1 MDYPQLKKVKT
12 STMISRRN
20 RKIILIVSLVILTIT
35 ITVLSLLPAKS
46 SLNLGEKDK
55 LSHFLAYFVL
65 TIPVFLLKKISWR
78 SSWIV
83 LILIIYGLLLEFL
96 QGFVP
101 GRVSSLLDGFANT
114 SGVLLG
120 VCAAIIQQKIYEK
133 R

>member
-1 MDYPQLKKVKT
+1 
-12 STMISRRN
+12 MISRRN
-20 RKIILIVSLVILTIT
+20 RKIILIVSLVIFTIT

-65 TIPVFLLKKISWR
+65 TIHVFLLKKISWR

-101 GRVSSLLDGFANT
+101 GRVSSLLDGLANT
-114 SGVLLG
+114 GGVLLG
-120 VCAAIIQQKIYEK
+120 VCAAIIQQKTYEK